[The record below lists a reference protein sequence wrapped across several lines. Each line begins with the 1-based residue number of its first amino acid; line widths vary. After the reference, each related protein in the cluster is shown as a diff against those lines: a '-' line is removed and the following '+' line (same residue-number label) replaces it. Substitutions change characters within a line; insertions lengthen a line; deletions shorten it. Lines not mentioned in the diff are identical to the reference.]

1 MTVRKKKVFEA
12 LQWLRQNNPLYR
24 NITINQSII
33 NKLPDD
39 DVPECLWTTME
50 ISTNVEA
57 AENERASYIPNPLI
71 NTSEFNNTTAIPIIS
86 R

>member
-1 MTVRKKKVFEA
+1 MIG
-12 LQWLRQNNPLYR
+12 QWLRQNNPLYH

-33 NKLPDD
+33 NTLPDD
-39 DVPECLWTTME
+39 DVPECLWATME

-57 AENERASYIPNPLI
+57 GENERASYIPDLLTNV
-71 NTSEFNNTTAIPIIS
+71 SELNNTGAIPIVS